1 MYVDEYLPHIG
12 QAGPRIEQII
22 TAESIRR
29 FAEAVGET
37 DLLYYDP
44 EYAASTPYGGIIAP
58 PTYSF
63 TLRYPEI
70 PHIWIAPKGR
80 IHAGQSISYRRPLYA
95 GETVFCGQTLA
106 NAYEKQGKQGW
117 MVFLEHERTVY
128 DRAGAVICVNK
139 MTTITKESLFLA
151 RGQQQNPLPPE
162 EAAVPAP
169 SAPRAFAV
177 GDVLPPVTLP
187 PVIRLD
193 IIKYAGAAWDYNAI
207 HLFDADAQKLG
218 FPSVIA
224 HGMFSVAL
232 QGKVLRV
239 WLGKCYSVTQINV
252 RFRAPLLPGDSL
264 TCSGKVTGVSEDR
277 KQIQLTLQASNNHG
291 AEVISGEATME
302 LAVRAPSG

>member
-1 MYVDEYLPHIG
+1 MDGVSGTRADGVRPGRSGH
-12 QAGPRIEQII
+12 
-22 TAESIRR
+22 
-29 FAEAVGET
+29 
-37 DLLYYDP
+37 
-44 EYAASTPYGGIIAP
+44 
-58 PTYSF
+58 
-63 TLRYPEI
+63 LR
-70 PHIWIAPKGR
+70 
-80 IHAGQSISYRRPLYA
+80 Q
-95 GETVFCGQTLA
+95 
-106 NAYEKQGKQGW
+106 
-117 MVFLEHERTVY
+117 
-128 DRAGAVICVNK
+128 
-139 MTTITKESLFLA
+139 ESLVLA